1 MRNPARL
8 PAVIDRVN
16 RSSLRTWATLALA
29 LGLLPLLTR
38 ATIVVA
44 PDFDSLV
51 KQADYVVRA
60 VVKSMTAEWRNDAH
74 GRHII
79 TKVTLDVREVIKGGP
94 PTPLVLEMLGGRI
107 GQDEMRVEGTPDFIV
122 GEEEILFVHGNG
134 RQFFPLVA
142 LMYGMYPVSLDTAS
156 GQRFVHRSNGSPLY
170 DVKDVSLPMTA
181 ANALGKGAARPLT
194 ATEFATRIW
203 SSAATHKAPP
213 PANAN

>member
-60 VVKSMTAEWRNDAH
+60 VVNSKTSEWRTDTH

-194 ATEFATRIW
+194 ATEFATRIR
-203 SSAATHKAPP
+203 SSAATHQAPP